1 MSKTIL
7 EQALDHL
14 LNKEEG
20 KASELLHNYYVGI
33 GRKVYEDIMADDHA
47 FEEEDEDYA
56 QHAVGAVDEVES
68 DLTEEGEES
77 EEYSSE
83 MDEENP
89 EGEEAEMALGDEM
102 GAEEATDVDAADVAD
117 AMMDVESA
125 LAKLK
130 AEFEEMV
137 SGEHAEPDADNMG
150 GPSDHDA
157 DNEEMPMTG
166 EALEEALELQRVKL
180 DANSEGQAA
189 GAGTGYA
196 NGVTGT
202 TNTTSPVAKRNPMMA
217 RPATNFAGGT
227 AQGVPSGTS
236 PAKAPASKDL
246 GMTTRPNFNKVS
258 KPGTAPGR
266 EAGSSPSDLP
276 RG

>member
-1 MSKTIL
+1 MSKTVL

-14 LNKEEG
+14 LNKEED
-20 KASELLHNYYVGI
+20 KASALLHDYYVGI
-33 GRKVYEDIMADDHA
+33 GRQVYEDIMADDID
-47 FEEEDEDYA
+47 FNDEDR
-56 QHAVGAVDEVES
+56 HGIHTSVDEVEA
-68 DLTEEGEES
+68 DLTEEGE
-77 EEYSSE
+77 
-83 MDEENP
+83 DEEATADLETEMNP
-89 EGEEAEMALGDEM
+89 EEAEP
-102 GAEEATDVDAADVAD
+102 VDADAGDMAD

-130 AEFEEMV
+130 AEFEQMV
-137 SGEHAEPDADNMG
+137 G
-150 GPSDHDA
+150 G
-157 DNEEMPMTG
+157 EEMGAEEAPTDDFASDTG
-166 EALEEALELQRVKL
+166 EEGEEQFAPESIEEALELQKV
-180 DANSEGQAA
+180 ANPSNTEGQAA

-217 RPATNFAGGT
+217 RPATNFAGGA
-227 AQGVPSGTS
+227 AQGVPSGTT

-246 GMTTRPNFNKVS
+246 GMTTRPAVS
-258 KPGTAPGR
+258 KVAKPGVAPGR